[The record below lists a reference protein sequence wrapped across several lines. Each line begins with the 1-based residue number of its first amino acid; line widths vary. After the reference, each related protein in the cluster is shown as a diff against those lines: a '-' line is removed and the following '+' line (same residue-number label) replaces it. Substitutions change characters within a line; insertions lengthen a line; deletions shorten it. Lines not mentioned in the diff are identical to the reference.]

1 MKKTTCEVC
10 LSGIKNIEGNSSVSN
25 ATQLVHLKSKGFLIH
40 PDSIFFILVRLIE
53 TSFAI
58 NANSP
63 NVFDDTV
70 EHFFNNNDTI
80 PFPCYEHKSDIIE
93 YIFTSYLTMRM
104 RQFTFMHNKEK
115 KTTNKVKKKLSKL
128 SAN

>member
-25 ATQLVHLKSKGFLIH
+25 AAQLVHFKSKGFLIH
-40 PDSIFFILVRLIE
+40 PDSNFFILVRLIE

-58 NANSP
+58 NANSL

-70 EHFFNNNDTI
+70 EHFFNNNYTI
-80 PFPCYEHKSDIIE
+80 PFPCNEHKSDIIE

-104 RQFTFMHNKEK
+104 RQFTCITK
-115 KTTNKVKKKLSKL
+115 KRKQQIR
-128 SAN
+128 

>member
-25 ATQLVHLKSKGFLIH
+25 AAQLVHLKSKGFLIH
-40 PDSIFFILVRLIE
+40 QDSNFFILVRLIE

-70 EHFFNNNDTI
+70 EHFFNNNYTI
-80 PFPCYEHKSDIIE
+80 PFPCNEHKSDIIE